1 MGRKPNPIICEYF
14 TRGPKLTDSS
24 NRYPHKCKLCG
35 ENFPKGRGEALTKHI
50 TEKCPAITP
59 EQRINAAL
67 NLSGLQARSLAS
79 RHLNDHVR
87 ASNGIASANEAP
99 EAWDA
104 LQTLAEASRQVGATE
119 MVPQNRNLIDPAIQ
133 QFNPHHGQPDH
144 TSGLELQ
151 EQFTLENPPPSYE
164 QPAHREKPNHMHID
178 DALTSYEL
186 PDQRDKRADEQNTS
200 NLLTAEQKLEH
211 LQVATQQQSHAV
223 SPEDSASLNA
233 AVAAVA
239 AATARLNHQ
248 LLDESRDGPSNQEIA
263 DALASPMREV
273 SAESHHSGPP
283 HPQQPWGEMS
293 YVHSSPIPPASLN
306 LQPAAPMVQ
315 VQPAPLS
322 MSPVH
327 VRGGTRM
334 SIGNGVRSEHKRKA
348 YNPVRRK
355 EVQAARKKGA
365 CIRCRILR
373 KTCGLNDP
381 CDQCRKIHGPRHWT
395 YPCVRTH
402 LNQSLTLYSA
412 GLVVVL
418 SQNRVNQARSA
429 FELIQNGTKV
439 RVAVWNDSVP
449 MSLFAL
455 VTARPAS
462 PTEDLKAEGEAAE
475 PAKKDEAKVK
485 HQAIMIDQD
494 KEDLPARMETYVRE
508 MLPLLIER
516 ETSHFVRVVLEFAQ
530 KAEQKTGDLVT
541 RALELWGLI
550 EILDHERSW
559 TISEEQ
565 DGKFVAKT
573 PDDDGG
579 STQDLYTLM
588 TWQLSAAAERK
599 ANAVSQKLVN
609 ELQRCLENGKVT
621 LHFDVYLT
629 ILLLLHCLEKTTW
642 TMKVWEMDDFR
653 QRWPLDRPP
662 SAFTTQGQEIAE
674 LLKML
679 LALRKAHP
687 KTFRGHGGLLE
698 VFEPQSQAVADFFGK
713 LSLQYDEVVDRLKG
727 NSFTPRSSS
736 SLEFQF
742 SGIVLLPR
750 QESDAVVEQTAVP
763 APDAAQ
769 RPDQAMS
776 G

>member
-186 PDQRDKRADEQNTS
+186 PDQRDKRADEQNAST
-200 NLLTAEQKLEH
+200 LLTAEQKLEH

-306 LQPAAPMVQ
+306 LQPAAHMVQ

-348 YNPVRRK
+348 YNP
-355 EVQAARKKGA
+355 
-365 CIRCRILR
+365 
-373 KTCGLNDP
+373 
-381 CDQCRKIHGPRHWT
+381 
-395 YPCVRTH
+395 
-402 LNQSLTLYSA
+402 SLTLYSA

-439 RVAVWNDSVP
+439 RVAIWNDSVP

-462 PTEDLKAEGEAAE
+462 PTEDLKTEEEAAE

>member
-87 ASNGIASANEAP
+87 ANNGIASANEAP

-119 MVPQNRNLIDPAIQ
+119 MGPQNRTLVDPAIQ

-164 QPAHREKPNHMHID
+164 QPTQREKQNHIPID
-178 DALTSYEL
+178 EALSSYEL
-186 PDQRDKRADEQNTS
+186 PDQRDKRADDHNPL
-200 NLLTAEQKLEH
+200 NFLTAEQKLEH
-211 LQVATQQQSHAV
+211 LQVVTQHQHHTAPS
-223 SPEDSASLNA
+223 EDPTGLNA
-233 AVAAVA
+233 AAAAVA

-248 LLDESRDGPSNQEIA
+248 LMDQGRDEPSNQEIA
-263 DALASPMREV
+263 DALASPIRED
-273 SAESHHSGPP
+273 SAESHNSGGP
-283 HPQQPWGEMS
+283 HPQPPWGEMS
-293 YVHSSPIPPASLN
+293 YVHSSPAPPAPVN
-306 LQPAAPMVQ
+306 LPPVAPMVP
-315 VQPAPLS
+315 VQPAPPP
-322 MSPVH
+322 MPPVH

-348 YNPVRRK
+348 YTPVRRK

-429 FELIQNGTKV
+429 FQLIQNGTKV
-439 RVAVWNDSVP
+439 RVAIWNDSVP
-449 MSLFAL
+449 MSLSAL
-455 VTARPAS
+455 VTARHSSPAA
-462 PTEDLKAEGEAAE
+462 DLKAEGEAAE
-475 PAKKDEAKVK
+475 PKEKDESKVAY
-485 HQAIMIDQD
+485 QAIMIDQD
-494 KEDLPARMETYVRE
+494 KEDLPVRMETYVRE

-559 TISEEQ
+559 TISEER

-573 PDDDGG
+573 PDDNGG

-609 ELQRCLENGKVT
+609 ELQRCLENGKMV

-629 ILLLLHCLEKTTW
+629 VLLLLHCLEKTTW

-662 SAFTTQGQEIAE
+662 SSFTTQGQEIAE

-687 KTFRGHGGLLE
+687 KTCRGQSGLLE
-698 VFEPQSQAVADFFGK
+698 VYDPQSQAVTDFFNT
-713 LSLQYDEVVDRLKG
+713 LNLQYDDVVDRLKG

-750 QESDAVVEQTAVP
+750 QESEHGVDRT
-763 APDAAQ
+763 
-769 RPDQAMS
+769 AMS
-776 G
+776 SPDTAHRSDQPMTG